1 MNNCAYFPST
11 FTVQISEGL
20 TKYYEHILHMNATDL
35 TLLSVTQ
42 TAVWPSMI
50 VIFSG
55 PHREREAMVGGDLRS
70 PHPALCWL
78 QPGAEP
84 GQSFKPMLPGL
95 TLLGKYYTDDKAG
108 LIQVIYDELAKD

>member
-78 QPGAEP
+78 QPGAD
-84 GQSFKPMLPGL
+84 MLPGL